1 MADTTSGIPQGGPPF
16 ERTQLRQL
24 ATTRGH
30 RRSQD
35 YDELANICED
45 SGFELDLH
53 LPGAKGKLAP
63 SVGDAAVRIT
73 IFACDR
79 GYVFSES
86 VDHVGRLESLAIDAL
101 AKLRA
106 LGLVT

>member
-1 MADTTSGIPQGGPPF
+1 MADTKPGIPQGGPPPG
-16 ERTQLRQL
+16 RTSLRRV
-24 ATTRGH
+24 ATERGH

-53 LPGAKGKLAP
+53 LPGAKGKIAP
-63 SVGDAAVRIT
+63 SVGDQVVRIT

-79 GYVFSES
+79 GYVFSDS
-86 VDHVGRLESLAIDAL
+86 VDHIGRLESLAIEAL

-106 LGLVT
+106 MGLVT